1 VSRVQV
7 LIAAV
12 LFGTTGTAQ
21 ALGPSADPLAIGSAR
36 ILVGG
41 ALLLLIAHGTAT
53 RLPADRRVILGMA
66 VAIAVYQLAFFA
78 AVDLTGVALGT
89 VVAIGTGPAVAGV
102 LGALV
107 NGEGLTARWAAA
119 TALAGIGVV
128 VLVLA
133 GSEGAS
139 ANVGGIALAILAGT
153 GYATYTVA
161 AKRMLDRGA
170 EPIGVMAAGFGTAGV
185 LLLPVL
191 LLTGPGFLA
200 HPGGIALALYLGAVP
215 TALAY
220 VLFARGLRHLSSG
233 ETTTI
238 VLAEP
243 LTAVVLGVLVLGEHP
258 SALAAAGAACVLAG
272 LGVLA
277 VPGRRAAVTEVLP
290 A

>member
-1 VSRVQV
+1 
-7 LIAAV
+7 
-12 LFGTTGTAQ
+12 
-21 ALGPSADPLAIGSAR
+21 
-36 ILVGG
+36 
-41 ALLLLIAHGTAT
+41 
-53 RLPADRRVILGMA
+53 MA

-258 SALAAAGAACVLAG
+258 GALAAVGAACVLAG